1 MAQTKNWRRSIVGVL
16 AKLLR
21 RMDAAD
27 LPGMDTASRAAGL
40 TLSVAQTR
48 LDHLLDLPGPTGQFQ
63 TTDVAE
69 ATDLLSRAICQAETA
84 TSYCPALVT
93 KDFPSAHLKDK
104 VYVSSFARLR

>member
-69 ATDLLSRAICQAETA
+69 ATDLFVPSDMSGGDGDLLLSSTSDEGLSLGTSQGQRVCQ
-84 TSYCPALVT
+84 
-93 KDFPSAHLKDK
+93 
-104 VYVSSFARLR
+104 